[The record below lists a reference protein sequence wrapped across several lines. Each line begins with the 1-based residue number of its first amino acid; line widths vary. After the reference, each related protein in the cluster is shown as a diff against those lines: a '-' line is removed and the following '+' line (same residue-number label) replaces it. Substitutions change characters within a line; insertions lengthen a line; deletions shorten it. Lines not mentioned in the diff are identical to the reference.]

1 MIDQP
6 TKIKCSAR
14 FRVVITKLMQLN
26 DIEFD
31 LGPQDE
37 GDSVIIDSSLIK
49 EYLNE
54 MWGQGKI
61 NPMDGLE
68 HGEEEIDDWE
78 SEIDEI
84 VSFKVIKPKKFVDPN
99 QIDTFN

>member
-1 MIDQP
+1 MENQP
-6 TKIKCSAR
+6 TKIKCSVR

-54 MWGQGKI
+54 LWGIGKI

-68 HGEEEIDDWE
+68 HGEEECDDWE

-84 VSFKVIKPKKFVDPN
+84 VSFEIIKPKKFVDPN